1 MNSERTIQ
9 DLEMLSLWMRLKM
22 ACCKDSDNRED
33 WIEIVQKAIDKLR
46 VIREDIRKEEAREYD
61 S

>member
-9 DLEMLSLWMRLKM
+9 DLEMLALWMKLKK

-33 WIEIVQKAIDKLR
+33 WIEIVQKVVNKLH
-46 VIREDIRKEEAREYD
+46 VIIEDIRKEEATE
-61 S
+61 

>member
-9 DLEMLSLWMRLKM
+9 DLEMLALWMKLKM

-33 WIEIVQKAIDKLR
+33 WIEIVQKAVNKLH
-46 VIREDIRKEEAREYD
+46 VIIEEAD
-61 S
+61 K

>member
-9 DLEMLSLWMRLKM
+9 DLEMLALWMKLKK

-33 WIEIVQKAIDKLR
+33 WIEIVQKAVNKLH
-46 VIREDIRKEEAREYD
+46 VIIEEAD
-61 S
+61 K

>member
-9 DLEMLSLWMRLKM
+9 DLEMLALWMKLKL

-33 WIEIVQKAIDKLR
+33 WIEIVQKAVNKLH
-46 VIREDIRKEEAREYD
+46 VIIEDIRKEEADE
-61 S
+61 